1 MEKDSRKNQKIHKNV
16 GIFKSTIERKTRI
29 KIREKENRLGRSLT
43 REEKAKLRHKVT
55 HDFQTQL
62 AVRIGAVSLIGL
74 TFFSAGK
81 MLNEGSGRIE
91 GVTQENPESVTVDVN
106 NFKEGLKVVGLGDDG
121 VLLVQNE
128 DGQDVQITNQNVNA
142 IKEQNDI
149 IAQREA
155 QIQQIRDDIK
165 NIKNEKDAIEYMKKT
180 FREQYK
186 IDNGVE
192 IAGNIKIYTK
202 SWDSNPNT
210 KEEVIVEKASGE
222 IIESWNERDNQ
233 DNSISKVLGILLET
247 EKLRLYYQQNSPDSY
262 MSRKGGE
269 KDQLADFIIRAK
281 GLDEQTQQVDGMEP
295 GEY

>member
-16 GIFKSTIERKTRI
+16 GIFKNTIERKTRI

-295 GEY
+295 GE

>member
-16 GIFKSTIERKTRI
+16 GIFKNTIERKTRI

-91 GVTQENPESVTVDVN
+91 GVTQENPESVIVDVN

-295 GEY
+295 GE

>member
-295 GEY
+295 GE